1 MNNQVKTNFNNKSCT
16 AGYT

>member
-1 MNNQVKTNFNNKSCT
+1 MNNQVKTNLNNKSCT